1 VTLWDDA
8 KVLVEKRSSN
18 EPWLGLH
25 LNFYRVVIMTM
36 SSGVAPLGFVCSSAA
51 AFAARAKRCL
61 KRC

>member
-36 SSGVAPLGFVCSSAA
+36 NVIGCGSTRLCVQQRRRLC
-51 AFAARAKRCL
+51 C
-61 KRC
+61 